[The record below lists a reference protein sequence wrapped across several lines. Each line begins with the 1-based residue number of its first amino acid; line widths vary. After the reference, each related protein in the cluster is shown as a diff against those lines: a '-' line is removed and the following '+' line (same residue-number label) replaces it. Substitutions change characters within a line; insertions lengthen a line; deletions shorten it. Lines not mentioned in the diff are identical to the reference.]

1 MTQAE
6 QLHAGI
12 AALGLC
18 LPAGAE
24 QRLLAYLDLL
34 AKWNR
39 TFNLTAVRNPADMVT
54 HHLLDSLALLPLL
67 AQECRPSGVQPAGL
81 RQVEMPAGAGALSV
95 LAGRRLVDVGSGAGL
110 PGLVLA
116 IARPDLEIASIEAS
130 QKKASFQQ
138 QAKIELGLTNVSIH
152 CARAEA
158 VTETF
163 DAAISRAFASLADFV
178 RYAGH
183 LSNRLL
189 AMKGHYPADEV
200 AALPAGWRLVA
211 SHELSVPGLDAQRH
225 LLVLEKT

>member
-1 MTQAE
+1 VNLAE
-6 QLHAGI
+6 RLHAGI
-12 AALGLC
+12 AALGLV
-18 LPAGAE
+18 LPEGAE
-24 QRLLAYLDLL
+24 SHLLAYLELL

-39 TFNLTAVRNPADMVT
+39 TYNLTAVRKADEMVT
-54 HHLLDSLALLPLL
+54 HHLLDSLALLPWL
-67 AQECRPSGVQPAGL
+67 AEK
-81 RQVEMPAGAGALSV
+81 SV
-95 LAGRRLVDVGSGAGL
+95 LAGRRLVDVGSGAGV

-158 VTETF
+158 VAETF

-189 AMKGHYPADEV
+189 AMKGQYPADEV

-211 SHELSVPGLDAQRH
+211 SHELFVPGLDAQRH